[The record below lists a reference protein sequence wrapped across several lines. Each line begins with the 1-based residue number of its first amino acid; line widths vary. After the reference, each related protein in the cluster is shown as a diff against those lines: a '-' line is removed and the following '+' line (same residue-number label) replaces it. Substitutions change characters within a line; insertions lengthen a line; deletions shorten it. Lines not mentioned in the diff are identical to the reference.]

1 MNLSNAT
8 VAVCALALISGQSLA
23 APGLTDAPVAS
34 LLQNAGE
41 FSGCKWER
49 VAGARFSISSFACDT
64 EHGGVRL
71 VADNAAPGFWLMERD
86 GSKRPAIRL
95 FSKAVKAPISTIL
108 PAVRAASVGPQ
119 TRTCVLTYSPSDSAA
134 QPGTKRYVLQPHGV
148 ALKAWEKAQDQG
160 KAVDEPC
167 GPLGVAMVGDRYF
180 EVMPGHPGI
189 VVFANM
195 GSEIQI
201 FDPTTL
207 RTVNGP

>member
-8 VAVCALALISGQSLA
+8 GAVCALALFSGQSFA
-23 APGLTDAPVAS
+23 APGLPDQPVAS
-34 LLQNAGE
+34 PLQNAGE

-86 GSKRPAIRL
+86 GSKRLAIR
-95 FSKAVKAPISTIL
+95 FFAKAAKAPISAIL
-108 PAVRAASVGPQ
+108 PTVRAASVGPQ
-119 TRTCVLTYSPSDSAA
+119 TRTCVLASSPSASAA
-134 QPGTKRYVLQPHGV
+134 QPGAKRYVLQPGGA
-148 ALKAWEKAQDQG
+148 ALKTWEKAQDRG
-160 KAVDEPC
+160 EAIDEPC